1 MANRSH
7 VNHSDESPFIRI
19 YDHQADWLN
28 KHTRL
33 YKGLLLNDICTVNK
47 LNFENKQAFWQGGG
61 EMGALTRAYDWAQT
75 TIGAPELWPQS
86 LRTTL
91 GIVLHSAFPMFLFWG
106 DEHICFYNDAYRP
119 SLGHEGKH
127 PALGKRGEDVW
138 AEIWGFIGP
147 LIGKVMTTGESVWY
161 KDQLVPFYRNGKL
174 EDIYWT
180 FSYSPVYG
188 DSGHIDGVLVTCTET
203 TENVQAIQKLKES
216 NDQLA
221 FAIEATELG
230 TWDLD
235 PASNALSANTRLKE
249 WFGLPAD
256 GQVALP
262 LATSVVAEKDRQRV
276 EEAIQRALQYESGG
290 YYDIDYT
297 LIHPITKEERIVRA
311 KGKAW
316 FTADRV
322 AYRFNGTLQDITE
335 RKKAEQEVVASVQ
348 ALQSIIESA
357 PFPIGIYVGPQMQ
370 IQFVNSAIVK
380 VWGKGPD
387 VVGKRYADVLPEL
400 ANQGIYHQLDQ
411 VYETGTPFHARNQ
424 RVDLE
429 VDGRLQPFYFN
440 YSFTPLYNAEGQIY
454 GVMNTAA
461 EVTDLVEAKQK
472 LEDTE
477 ATLLGAIEL
486 AELATWRMDVSTR
499 TFSFSKRFMDWLGF
513 TDESKTRDEAYNPL
527 PAHYHQQ
534 VVEAIE
540 AAIQPGS
547 SGYYE
552 NEHPIINRQTGQ
564 MRIIHAQGQVFYDVD
579 GNPVVL
585 SGTAQDIT
593 QQREVQL
600 TLERQVQER
609 TEELESTNEELTAI
623 NEELTEANQLLIR
636 SNDNLQQFAYV
647 ASHDLQEPLRKIQ
660 QFSTLLK
667 QEYAESLDDKGK
679 DFLDRLTSASSRM
692 SMLIKDLLTFSRIS
706 TQQVTHRRVDLND
719 VLREVLENLSIA
731 VDETKAVIQIDPL
744 PVIEGDALQ
753 LGQLFQNLLSN
764 AIKFHQPDVRP
775 VIQVRIS
782 QLLAKELPL
791 SLPVLRQSRAYYCVD
806 IADNGIGFDE
816 KYKERIFQVFQ
827 RLHSKREFAGTGIG
841 LAICQKVATNHGGA
855 ITATSEPNQGAT
867 FSVYLPV

>member
-1 MANRSH
+1 M
-7 VNHSDESPFIRI
+7 
-19 YDHQADWLN
+19 
-28 KHTRL
+28 
-33 YKGLLLNDICTVNK
+33 
-47 LNFENKQAFWQGGG
+47 QGGG
-61 EMGALTRAYDWAQT
+61 EMGALTRTYNWHQT
-75 TIGAPELWPQS
+75 SIDTPDRWPRS

-127 PALGKRGEDVW
+127 PALGKRGQEVW
-138 AEIWGFIGP
+138 SEIWSFIGP
-147 LIGKVMTTGESVWY
+147 LIDKVMTTGDAVWY
-161 KDQLVPFYRNGKL
+161 EDQLVPFYRDGKL
-174 EDIYWT
+174 EDTYWT

-188 DSGHIDGVLVTCTET
+188 ENGQIDGVLVTCTET
-203 TENVQAIQKLKES
+203 TEKVRTVQKLKET

-235 PASNALSANTRLKE
+235 PSSNEFSANARLKE
-249 WFGLPAD
+249 WFGLPTD
-256 GQVALP
+256 GPVDLP
-262 LATSVVAEKDRQRV
+262 LATSVVAEKDRQNV
-276 EEAIQRALQYESGG
+276 EKAIQWALQYESGG
-290 YYDIDYT
+290 HYDIDYT
-297 LIHPITKEERIVRA
+297 LVHPLTNEERIVRA

-316 FTADRV
+316 FTPDHIP
-322 AYRFNGTLQDITE
+322 YRFNGTLQDITD
-335 RKKAEQEVVASVQ
+335 RKKAEQEVAASAQ
-348 ALQSIIESA
+348 ALRSIIESA
-357 PFPIGIYVGPQMQ
+357 PFPIGIYVGPHMQ
-370 IQFVNSAIVK
+370 IQFANSAIIT
-380 VWGKGPD
+380 VWGKGSD
-387 VVGKRYADVLPEL
+387 VVGKRYADLLPEL
-400 ANQGIYHQLDQ
+400 KSQGIYAQLDR
-411 VYETGTPFHARNQ
+411 VYETGIPFHARYQ

-429 VDGRLQPFYFN
+429 VDGKLQPFYFN
-440 YSFTPLYNAEGQIY
+440 YSFTPLYDTEGNIY

-461 EVTDLVEAKQK
+461 EVTDLVEAKQQ
-472 LEDTE
+472 LEDAE

-486 AELATWRMDVSTR
+486 AELATWRMDIATR
-499 TFSFSKRFMDWLGF
+499 TFSYSERFMDWLGF
-513 TDESKTRDEAYNPL
+513 SDSTKTQDAAYNPL
-527 PAHYHQQ
+527 PASYQQQ

-547 SGYYE
+547 SGFYE
-552 NEHPIINRQTGQ
+552 NEHPIVNQLTGQ
-564 MRIIHAQGQVFYDVD
+564 VRIIHAQGRVFYDPD
-579 GNPVVL
+579 GRPSIL

-593 QQREVQL
+593 QQREVRI

-667 QEYAESLDDKGK
+667 QEYTTSLDDKGK

-706 TQQVTHRRVDLND
+706 TQQVAHRRVDLND
-719 VLREVLENLSIA
+719 VVREVLENLSIA
-731 VDETKAVIQIDPL
+731 IDESKAVIQIDPL
-744 PVIEGDALQ
+744 PILDGDSLQ

-764 AIKFHQPDVRP
+764 AIKFHQPGIKP
-775 VIQVRIS
+775 VVQIRVS
-782 QLLAKELPL
+782 QLLARDLPL
-791 SLPVLRQSRAYYCVD
+791 SLPILRQSKSYYCLD

-816 KYKERIFQVFQ
+816 KYRDRIFQVFQ
-827 RLHSKREFAGTGIG
+827 RLHTKREFAGTGIG

-855 ITATSEPNQGAT
+855 ITAMSEPNHGAI